1 MSNFKGMSV
10 EEIKKTVEEIY
21 NSNPRVHINLNLARK
36 KLSNVEVL
44 IKSVHPRFFI
54 IEHDDGGYIARY
66 TVRYDELL
74 TSEVEVLE
82 LFLKEGDI

>member
-1 MSNFKGMSV
+1 MSKFKGKSAEEMRKMV
-10 EEIKKTVEEIY
+10 EDLYGRT
-21 NSNPRVHINLNLARK
+21 PRIHINLNLARK

-54 IEHDDGGYIARY
+54 IEHDDGGYIAKY

-82 LFLKEGDI
+82 LS